1 MDCFGGGGLIMLYQL
16 NIGLL
21 RDNPKLIHIAE
32 FISLSRVCVCGGGG
46 L

>member
-1 MDCFGGGGLIMLYQL
+1 MLYQL

-32 FISLSRVCVCGGGG
+32 FISLNSYRSAEWGEG